1 MPKFKRKKGL
11 LLKIEMLSVN
21 QLVPYTKNA
30 RHNEKAVDKVASSI
44 KEFGF
49 KNPIIIDA
57 NNEIIA
63 GHTRLMAAKKL
74 GIDEIPTI
82 KVDDLSPEQVKAFRI
97 ADNKTSEYA
106 EWDFEL
112 LAKELEDLKNDGYS
126 LDLTGFDFSEAEKLM
141 DDFKEEVESDETEEE
156 TVPPPPDDPIT
167 KRGDIWLL
175 GKHRLMCGDSTVKAD
190 VEKLMDGQKANLIVT
205 DPPYNVD
212 YTGKTKDALK
222 IENDKMDND
231 SFYDFLFD
239 AFTRLYE
246 VAEDGAGV
254 YIFHADSEGLNFRK
268 AMIESGFKLAQ
279 CCIWAKQ
286 TMVMGRQDYH
296 WQHEPVLYGWKPTGS
311 HYWNTDRKQT
321 TIWHFDRPFRNEYH
335 PTMKPVDLI
344 CYPIKNSSKLGDLVL
359 DTFGGSGSTLMA
371 CIETDRICY
380 TMELEEKYADVVVNR
395 YINKIGSSEDVYL
408 IRDGK
413 KFSYKEL
420 TEQFL

>member
-1 MPKFKRKKGL
+1 M
-11 LLKIEMLSVN
+11 KIEMLSIEE
-21 QLVPYTKNA
+21 LVPYSKNA

-63 GHTRLMAAKKL
+63 GHTRLLAAKKL
-74 GIDEIPTI
+74 GIIEVPTI
-82 KVDDLSPEQVKAFRI
+82 MAEDLSPEQVRAFRI
-97 ADNKTSEYA
+97 ADNKTGEYA

-112 LAKELEDLKNDGYS
+112 LAQELEELNKEGYS

-141 DDFKEEVESDETEEE
+141 DEFKQETEENMEEE
-156 TVPPPPDDPIT
+156 TVPAPPENPIT

-175 GKHRLMCGDSTVKAD
+175 GKHRLMCGDSTIASD
-190 VEKLMDGQKANLIVT
+190 MERLMDEKKANLIVT

-222 IENDKMDND
+222 IENDKMDNH
-231 SFYDFLFD
+231 SFYNFLHD

-246 VAEDGAGV
+246 VAEDGAGI
-254 YIFHADSEGLNFRK
+254 YMFHADSEGLNFRK
-268 AMIESGFKLAQ
+268 AFIEAGFKLAQ

-296 WQHEPVLYGWKPTGS
+296 WQHEPVLYGWKPTAG
-311 HYWNTDRKQT
+311 HYWNSDRKQT
-321 TIWHFDRPFRNEYH
+321 TLWHFDRPFRNEFH
-335 PTMKPVDLI
+335 PTMKPVALI
-344 CYPIKNSSKLGDLVL
+344 CYPIKNSSKIGDLVL
-359 DTFGGSGSTLMA
+359 DSFGGSGSTLMA

-395 YINKIGSSEDVYL
+395 YIDKMGSEDVYL
-408 IRDGK
+408 MRDEQK
-413 KFSYKEL
+413 TPY
-420 TEQFL
+420 TEAIEESP